1 MNLDEILHEQNCLCY
16 LVQFLDTTNALPLIK
31 FYLEAE
37 SFQTGATT
45 ICTQPV
51 DTMSVC
57 SSNFDAHSEISST
70 TKISDIIEES
80 NNNVTVTEVEDKKKQ
95 VPDFCDLKM
104 ETKPLTDDEKNELKI
119 QLKQRFSSSVANDAI
134 RIYKKYLIPDAPY
147 FLDESV
153 ISSTIHSEISLALCN
168 VDENG
173 QLDTATIS
181 TLLFADAQKQV
192 LEKLDS
198 DYLTQFLQSSFYC
211 KYVLDV
217 LASSQLQLSDLL
229 HNDIALFYFMEY
241 LEEHDRL
248 DEKNF
253 LEFWLSAMNFRKHYM
268 SSDLK
273 QSQNDAMILYE
284 KYFSLQSSSPL
295 RISDSVRSIVEE
307 KICSLEE
314 SDIAKCFD
322 LPLKI
327 IEEFFEENHVRQFLR
342 SQIFTNYIND
352 LKVKACGQKEL
363 QDKRKNRHRKSKSDC
378 SSEQTKSIRSKI
390 SHHKLLRQSESI
402 GACANATNLQIDF
415 KILSNPD
422 LLWKRSN
429 SINGESLSFGRV
441 DEMGRYERDF
451 PDGHIPGEE
460 DKWSLASGGNKIKN
474 AVRKLVNLPEEK
486 VQEEIAWRV
495 AEMIVKDV
503 TSVTLAG
510 GK

>member
-1 MNLDEILHEQNCLCY
+1 MNLDEILHEKNCLCY
-16 LVQFLDTTNALPLIK
+16 LVQFLDTKNALSLIK

-45 ICTQPV
+45 ISNQPA
-51 DTMSVC
+51 DTISVC
-57 SSNFDAHSEISST
+57 SSNFDAHSEMSSS
-70 TKISDIIEES
+70 TKISDILEES
-80 NNNVTVTEVEDKKKQ
+80 NNNVENMDKKQ

-119 QLKQRFSSSVANDAI
+119 QLQLKQRFSSSVTNDAI
-134 RIYKKYLIPDAPY
+134 KIYKKYLIPDAPY

-181 TLLFADAQKQV
+181 TQLFVDAQKQV
-192 LEKLDS
+192 FEKLDC
-198 DYLTQFLQSSFYC
+198 DYLTLYLQSAFYC

-217 LASSQLQLSDLL
+217 LASNQIQLSDLL

-241 LEEHDRL
+241 LEERDRL

-253 LEFWLSAMNFRKHYM
+253 LEFWLSAMNFRKYYM
-268 SSDLK
+268 NSDQK

-284 KYFSLQSSSPL
+284 KYFSLQSSTPL

-322 LPLKI
+322 LPLRI
-327 IEEFFEENHVRQFLR
+327 IEEFFEENHVRAFLD
-342 SQIFTNYIND
+342 SQIFFNYIND
-352 LKVKACGQKEL
+352 LKVKAGEHKEL
-363 QDKRKNRHRKSKSDC
+363 PEKTKKLHRKSKSDC
-378 SSEQTKSIRSKI
+378 SIENIKNVKGKLSQHKI
-390 SHHKLLRQSESI
+390 LRHSESI

-429 SINGESLSFGRV
+429 SVNGESLSFGRV

-451 PDGHIPGEE
+451 PDGAMPGDE
-460 DKWSLASGGNKIKN
+460 DKWTLAAGGSKIKN